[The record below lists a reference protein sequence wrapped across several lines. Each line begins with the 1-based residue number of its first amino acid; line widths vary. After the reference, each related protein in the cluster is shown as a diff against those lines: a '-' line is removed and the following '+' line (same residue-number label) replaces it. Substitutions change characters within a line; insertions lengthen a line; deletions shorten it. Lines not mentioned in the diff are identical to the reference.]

1 MCPPP
6 RISVAQILMDACVE
20 AARKHPEL
28 WFPDRYYTVADR
40 LDWSGRG
47 PSAHSTPVQPVANLA
62 L

>member
-6 RISVAQILMDACVE
+6 RISVAQILVDACVE

-40 LDWSGRG
+40 LDWSGRE
-47 PSAHSTPVQPVANLA
+47 PSAH
-62 L
+62 